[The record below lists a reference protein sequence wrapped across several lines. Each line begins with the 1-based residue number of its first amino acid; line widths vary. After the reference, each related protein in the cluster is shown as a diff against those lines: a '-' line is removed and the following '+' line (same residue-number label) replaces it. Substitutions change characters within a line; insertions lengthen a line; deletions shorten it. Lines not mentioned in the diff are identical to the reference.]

1 MADTTM
7 KAIIDDLKTALEA
20 AITGGTLSATK
31 IFKGFNSAPEQVA
44 DSEFPY
50 VMLDD
55 GGERTEL
62 NDSMTAQDRFFSI
75 MFEVGC
81 YSMVDISTA
90 MDQVMDVYAEVKV
103 VIEAQA
109 NRLADGF
116 IWGITVTPF
125 GWEADG
131 SFYRGRQ
138 FIVEYRQLEDTRYI
152 Y

>member
-1 MADTTM
+1 M
-7 KAIIDDLKTALEA
+7 
-20 AITGGTLSATK
+20 
-31 IFKGFNSAPEQVA
+31 A

-103 VIEAQA
+103 VIEAQV
-109 NRLADGF
+109 NRFADGF
-116 IWGITVTPF
+116 IWGISVTPF
-125 GWEADG
+125 GWKADG

-138 FIVEYRQLEDTRYI
+138 FFIEYRQLEDTRYV

>member
-7 KAIIDDLKTALEA
+7 KDIIDNLKTALET
-20 AITGGTLSATK
+20 AITGATLSATT

-62 NDSMTAQDRFFSI
+62 NDSMTAQDRYFSV

-81 YSMVDISTA
+81 YSMVDMQTA
-90 MDQVMDVYAEVKV
+90 MDQVMDVYAQVKV
-103 VIEAQA
+103 VVEAQA
-109 NRLADGF
+109 NRFADGF
-116 IWGITVTPF
+116 IWGISVTPF

-131 SFYRGRQ
+131 GFYRGRQ
-138 FIVEYRQLEDTRYI
+138 FLIEYRQLEDTRYI

>member
-7 KAIIDDLKTALEA
+7 KNIIDDLKTALEA
-20 AITGGTLSATK
+20 AIAGSTLSAMT

-44 DSEFPY
+44 DTEFPY

-62 NDSMTAQDRFFSI
+62 NDSMTAQDRFFAI

-90 MDQVMDVYAEVKV
+90 MDQVMDIYAEVKV
-103 VIEAQA
+103 VLEAQA
-109 NRLADGF
+109 NRFADGF
-116 IWGITVTPF
+116 LWGISVTPF
-125 GWEADG
+125 GWETDG